1 MTVKKKI
8 SISLD
13 LFTQENSD
21 SFIATFKPEMRIL
34 FEDDNWWLMVFF
46 LYLLALPDEQQRI
59 IGILKMGSQQASLQP
74 VLCFFNSKRTFLRVN
89 VIRFIRQTKLSVW
102 EAFAL

>member
-34 FEDDNWWLMVFF
+34 FEEDDNLVVN
-46 LYLLALPDEQQRI
+46 
-59 IGILKMGSQQASLQP
+59 GILF
-74 VLCFFNSKRTFLRVN
+74 VLTRSSR
-89 VIRFIRQTKLSVW
+89 
-102 EAFAL
+102 